1 MDKSHL
7 CYSLSPTSSRRD
19 KSWKC
24 RELSQKT
31 KKGLSLQCEYCGRR
45 AQHIKEHMRFPSGEK
60 PFKCDQCVFSCT
72 EANNLK
78 KQLRKHTKEKSFKC
92 DQCNYSTKHS
102 SALKTHKLV
111 HTGEKPYVCEHCN
124 KSFIQ
129 TSHLQNHMRKI
140 HSAKANVNMKNSGK
154 YWQTISNSVS
164 NHYII
169 NSALTYHYC

>member
-1 MDKSHL
+1 MLQFDRMESIL
-7 CYSLSPTSSRRD
+7 FNCPEYSVMTLYMSR
-19 KSWKC
+19 
-24 RELSQKT
+24 T
-31 KKGLSLQCEYCGRR
+31 
-45 AQHIKEHMRFPSGEK
+45 HI

-78 KQLRKHTKEKSFKC
+78 KQLRKHTKEKSFEC
-92 DQCNYSTKHS
+92 DQCKYSTKHS

-111 HTGEKPYVCEHCN
+111 HTGEKRYDCDHCN
-124 KSFIQ
+124 MSFRQ